1 MKIDPGPKP
10 LVLPSAVERRT
21 ATPQSNVPAGQADQ
35 TDVSLSARTA
45 QLKALE
51 AQLAAIPAV
60 DRARVESIKEAIASG
75 QYVVKPE
82 NIAAGLIDS
91 VREMLNASR

>member
-1 MKIDPGPKP
+1 MKIDPGPKQ
-10 LVLPSAVERRT
+10 LTLPSTAERRT
-21 ATPQSNVPAGQADQ
+21 AASQSNVPAGQASQ
-35 TDVSLSARTA
+35 TDVSLSTRSA

-51 AQLAAIPAV
+51 AQLAAIPVV

-91 VREMLNASR
+91 VQEMLNVSR